1 MTAHA
6 KLSASSSERWLS
18 CPASVKA
25 SEKYENKD
33 SNASR
38 HGTAAHALAEMCL
51 LGKIV
56 EPEAMLGKEV
66 EGIIVDKEMVDGVQ
80 AYLDYV
86 LSYKGQYKNAEVEVC
101 LDFSHIVPD
110 GFGTCDCLLITDD
123 TLHIIDLKFGHN
135 VVHAENNSQL
145 SLYALGAINEYGFL
159 YEFDKV
165 QLHIVQ
171 PRANHFDSWETSV
184 AELAQWAEWVK
195 ERAELALSDN
205 APFNPTAKGCR
216 WCLHQYD
223 CIALREHVE
232 ATIAGDFENLESID
246 GQADK
251 VSNEHIKRILDNM
264 DLINGFLKAIQQVA
278 VERAMRGD
286 KIEGYKLVE
295 ARKNKAWAD
304 PDKAYEV
311 LKEKFDEDEFAPRKL
326 ITPTQALKLVGKKNE
341 ALLDDLWAVPQ
352 GEAVLVTE
360 SDKRPSLGSVCDDF
374 DTIN

>member
-1 MTAHA
+1 MTQHA
-6 KLSASSSERWLS
+6 KLSASSSDRWLS

-25 SEKYENKD
+25 SEKYENK
-33 SNASR
+33 SSGAAQY
-38 HGTAAHALAEMCL
+38 GTAAHALAEMCL

-56 EPEAMLGKEV
+56 EPEAMLDKGV
-66 EGIIVDKEMVDGVQ
+66 EGIIVDKEMVEGVQ

-86 LSYKGQYKNAEVEVC
+86 LSYKGQYKNAEVEVR

-110 GFGTCDCLLITDD
+110 GFGTCDCLLIIGN

-135 VVHAENNSQL
+135 IVYAENNSQL

-165 QLHIVQ
+165 VLHIVQ

-184 AELAQWAEWVK
+184 AELTQWAEWVK

-205 APFNPTAKGCR
+205 APFNPTAKGCK

-232 ATIAGDFENLESID
+232 KTIAGDFENLESID

-286 KIEGYKLVE
+286 KIDGYKLVE
-295 ARKNKAWAD
+295 ARKNKAWANAD
-304 PDKAYEV
+304 RAYDV
-311 LKEKFDEDEFAPRKL
+311 LKDKFDEDDFAPRKL

-341 ALLDDLWAVPQ
+341 ALLDDLWTVPQ

-360 SDKRPSLGSVCDDF
+360 SDKRPSIGAICDDF
-374 DTIN
+374 NDIS